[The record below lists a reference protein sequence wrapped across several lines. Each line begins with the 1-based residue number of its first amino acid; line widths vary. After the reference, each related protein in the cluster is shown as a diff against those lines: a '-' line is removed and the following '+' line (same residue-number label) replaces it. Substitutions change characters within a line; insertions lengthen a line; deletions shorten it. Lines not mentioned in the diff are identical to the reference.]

1 VSAPEVFN
9 GETQMKP
16 PHAADIYS
24 LGLIFA
30 FTMCGGKHPYDEEM
44 KSREKRM
51 KNGKPM
57 LEIIQKQLIDEYGG
71 GSFEL
76 INRMLDLNPEKR
88 PTVAEV
94 LENDF
99 FLVPSS
105 ETRRY
110 M

>member
-1 VSAPEVFN
+1 
-9 GETQMKP
+9 MKP